1 MSNDYAPMSR
11 QDYAIAEQQN
21 QERDG
26 DRERQ
31 YRRDEDNYEDTQSEP
46 IVQKMMGDDY
56 SKYFND
62 EGEDVRDLAARA
74 EAMREDKELNDFLI
88 AQYEAEQERNIDHA
102 RDNNP

>member
-1 MSNDYAPMSR
+1 MSNYDYAPMSR

-21 QERDG
+21 QERNG

-31 YRRDEDNYEDTQSEP
+31 FRRDEDNYEDTQSEP
-46 IVQKMMGDDY
+46 IVQKMMGEEY
-56 SKYFND
+56 SKYFN
-62 EGEDVRDLAARA
+62 EGD
-74 EAMREDKELNDFLI
+74 DKELNDFLI